1 MSSRF
6 QNQVYTGTLED
17 KGENVHFVVD
27 NETDNSEKS
36 GSAKR
41 LNTFK
46 SKTLL
51 IRREKIGQ
59 KSYIMPCPS

>member
-6 QNQVYTGTLED
+6 QNQVYRGTLED

-27 NETDNSEKS
+27 NGTDNSEKS

-41 LNTFK
+41 LN
-46 SKTLL
+46 
-51 IRREKIGQ
+51 I
-59 KSYIMPCPS
+59 